1 MENVIS
7 KNSKLMCLA
16 MVLLMVLSV
25 FLSPAASVSAA
36 QLNSNNE
43 LSIEEINEAVG
54 ESVYYSEKN
63 QNFFIDEVSAKWD
76 GLDDNQISNVKEWI
90 NFINND
96 KALIED
102 TLKYAGYYLN
112 GNDKDGEHRIQKRA
126 LPALL
131 IVALKVL
138 GTGAVAAVG
147 GAVAKYGMKGACSRI
162 GLKYGPFA
170 NFCRAN
176 GWRPGIIGNGGG
188 GTEF

>member
-1 MENVIS
+1 METLTL
-7 KNSKLMCLA
+7 KNSKFICLA
-16 MVLLMVLSV
+16 MALLMVVSI
-25 FLSPAASVSAA
+25 FLSSATMVSAA

-54 ESVYYSEKN
+54 ESIYYSEQTQK
-63 QNFFIDEVSAKWD
+63 FFIDEVSAKWG
-76 GLDDNQISNVKEWI
+76 GLDDNQISNLKEWI
-90 NFINND
+90 NFINSD
-96 KALIED
+96 KTMIED
-102 TLKYAGYYLN
+102 TLQYAGYYSN
-112 GNDKDGEHRIQKRA
+112 ENVKDGEHRIQKRA

-131 IVALKVL
+131 IIALKAL

-162 GLKYGPFA
+162 GLKYAPFA